1 MRLSYRVKVLSAVGL
16 GALALPAGVYAQP
29 DQEQVASDTQTDTPS
44 AGLAPIVVTARRREE
59 SLQETPISITAF
71 GGAELEARN
80 LNDIAD
86 VGQFTP
92 NVVIDGAVTL
102 SGSSASTSVTI
113 RGVGQT
119 DFTFNADPAVG
130 TYVDGVYISRAVGG
144 LINLLDIE
152 RVEVLRGPQ
161 GTLFGKNSTGGA
173 INITTVA
180 PNQTFSGKVGAQI
193 GSYDLREIFGSI
205 NVPLGDTVAVRASAS
220 YRNRDGYVES
230 LQGGEDFGSLDSFS
244 GRARLRWEPTD
255 TLTID
260 LTFDG
265 TVDRQSALPI
275 VLIGSVDPFGTPFAA
290 AFNAG
295 AQPMGACFAPT
306 ATGNPACFNSQW
318 VAGPF
323 STNANPDSRSNL
335 DLWGA
340 SGFVE
345 WEMSDAITLRSIT
358 AYRTYDSDTTADL
371 DGSPLVVFDDVLT
384 QNLKAFSQEVQLLG
398 EALDGRLNWIAGVYY
413 LNERGTHV
421 ERIRTAIGV
430 LNAGGLTV
438 NESKAAFAQATMDL
452 TDRLSLTAG
461 VRYTDETR
469 QYTPSSSFFE
479 LGGPPLIILP
489 NVTSSIS
496 ASEFTPLV
504 NVAYAVSDA
513 VNVYATFSRGF
524 KSGGFS
530 QRITEP
536 LPGPP
541 SFNPEFVN
549 LYEIGLKFQS
559 PDNVVRLNTAVFQSD
574 YTDLQVL
581 GFTPGIVGAT
591 TINAG
596 EARIRGAE
604 VELALSPVREFT
616 LQAGLG
622 YLDAKYTR
630 LDPAVFGIALN
641 DPLPNTPEVTISAT
655 ASYRIQATPE
665 VSVTPNVGWSYQD
678 AVTNTAVRQP
688 LLDQPSYHLVNGG
701 VTLGL
706 MDDTLKVNVGVKNLL
721 DETYLVSGQD
731 TPAIGTVYGTYGLP
745 RTWYVRLDFDF

>member
-1 MRLSYRVKVLSAVGL
+1 MKLADYVILLSSASLAASVLPGNASAQS
-16 GALALPAGVYAQP
+16 ADSEPAGDSQS
-29 DQEQVASDTQTDTPS
+29 DVATS
-44 AGLAPIVVTARRREE
+44 GLSTIVVTARKREE

-71 GGAELEARN
+71 GGVDLEARN

-92 NVVIDGAVTL
+92 NVVIDDAVTL

-180 PNQTFSGKVGAQI
+180 PDQTFSGKVGAQI
-193 GSYDLREIFGSI
+193 GSYDLREVFGSI
-205 NVPLGDTVAVRASAS
+205 NVPLGDTMALRASAS

-230 LQGGEDFGSLDSFS
+230 LQGGEDFGSINSFT
-244 GRARLRWEPTD
+244 GRARLRWEPSD
-255 TLTID
+255 RVVLD
-260 LTFDG
+260 FTFDG
-265 TVDRQSALPI
+265 TIDRQSALPI
-275 VLIGSVDPFGTPFAA
+275 VLIGPVDPLGTPFAA
-290 AFNAG
+290 AFNGMAL
-295 AQPMGACFAPT
+295 PMGGCFAPT
-306 ATGNPACFNSQW
+306 AATNPACFNSQW

-323 STNANPDSRSNL
+323 STNASPDSRGNL
-335 DLWGA
+335 DLWGV
-340 SGFVE
+340 SGSLE
-345 WEMSDAITLRSIT
+345 WEMTDAITLRSIS

-384 QNLKAFSQEVQLLG
+384 QNLKAYSQEVQLLG
-398 EALDGRLNWIAGVYY
+398 EALDGRLNWIAGLYY
-413 LNERGTHV
+413 LNEEGTHI

-430 LNAGGLTV
+430 LNAGGVTV

-452 TDRLSLTAG
+452 TDRLSVTAG
-461 VRYTDETR
+461 LRYTDETR
-469 QYTPSSSFFE
+469 EYRPSSSFFE
-479 LGGPPLIILP
+479 LGGPPLVILP
-489 NVTSSIS
+489 DVTSSIG
-496 ASEFTPLV
+496 ASEFTPLL

-513 VNVYATFSRGF
+513 VNVYGTYTKGF

-541 SFNPEFVN
+541 SFEPEFVE
-549 LYEIGLKFQS
+549 LFEVGVKFQS
-559 PDNVVRLNTAVFQSD
+559 PDNVVRLNTAIFQSN
-574 YTDLQVL
+574 YTNLQVL

-604 VELALSPVREFT
+604 VEL
-616 LQAGLG
+616 
-622 YLDAKYTR
+622 
-630 LDPAVFGIALN
+630 
-641 DPLPNTPEVTISAT
+641 TPESC
-655 ASYRIQATPE
+655 
-665 VSVTPNVGWSYQD
+665 
-678 AVTNTAVRQP
+678 
-688 LLDQPSYHLVNGG
+688 
-701 VTLGL
+701 
-706 MDDTLKVNVGVKNLL
+706 
-721 DETYLVSGQD
+721 
-731 TPAIGTVYGTYGLP
+731 P
-745 RTWYVRLDFDF
+745 RL